1 MKKNS
6 VLFFLKPRKK
16 VKPRKKEGIDKFNL
30 KRDYQLYLLIFIP
43 MVYFIIFKYFPMYG
57 VTIAFK
63 DYNMFAGIF
72 ESPWVGFEHFKNI
85 LGLTAFKRAL
95 RNTMMLNM
103 LDLLFMFPAP
113 IMLAIC
119 LNEIRAERFKKVSQT
134 ILYMPHFLSWAVI
147 GNMVCQIFA
156 THNGIVNIIIREI
169 GFEPIP
175 FLISRPHWVFLY
187 IIAGIWQSA
196 GWDAIIYIAAMAG
209 IDQSLY
215 ESADIDGA
223 SRVRKI
229 FHITLPSIRSTIVI
243 MLIMR
248 IGSIMGIGFE
258 RPYVL
263 SNPLVT
269 EVSDVIST
277 YVYRMGLQ
285 GGDFSQTTAVG
296 LFQSLVGLVLIL
308 TANFVSKRFGEEGV
322 W

>member
-1 MKKNS
+1 MKHNA
-6 VLFFLKPRKK
+6 VLNFLKS
-16 VKPRKKEGIDKFNL
+16 RKKEKTNRFNF
-30 KRDYQLYLLIFIP
+30 KRDYQLYLLVFIP
-43 MVYFIIFKYFPMYG
+43 MVYFIIFRYLPMYG

-72 ESPWVGFEHFKNI
+72 ESPWVGLEHFKNV
-85 LGLTAFKRAL
+85 LELTAFRRAL

-119 LNEIRAERFKKVSQT
+119 LNEIHAVRFKKVSQT
-134 ILYMPHFLSWAVI
+134 ILYMPHFLSWAVL
-147 GNMVCQIFA
+147 GNMVAQIFA
-156 THNGIVNIIIREI
+156 THNGLVNTVIQTI
-169 GFEPIP
+169 GLEPIP
-175 FLISRPHWVFLY
+175 FLTSRPHWVFLY
-187 IIAGIWQSA
+187 VFAGIWQSA

-209 IDQSLY
+209 IDQALY

-223 SRVRKI
+223 SRMQKI

-248 IGSIMGIGFE
+248 IGAIMGIGFE

-308 TANFVSKRFGEEGV
+308 SANFVSKRLGEEGI